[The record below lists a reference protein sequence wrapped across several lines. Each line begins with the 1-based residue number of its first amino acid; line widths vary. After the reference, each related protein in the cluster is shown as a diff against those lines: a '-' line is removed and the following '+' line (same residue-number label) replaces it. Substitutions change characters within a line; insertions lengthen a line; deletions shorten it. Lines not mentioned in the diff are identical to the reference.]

1 MQVTDD
7 KVGGSQ
13 ASQPQTAKNPG
24 PTVFKAAVFMSMGT
38 LLSRI
43 FGMVR
48 DMVFAANFPITVKD
62 AFVVAFRL
70 PNMFRR
76 LFGEGSLSASFVP
89 IFVDYLTQKE
99 GETREDVLPRARNL
113 ADAVLTLLIIITGVV
128 TAIGIIY
135 MEPIMRLL
143 VSGEEYQSV
152 PGKFELTVKMSQI
165 MFGFVALV
173 TLYALLMS
181 ILNVYKRFFIPAVAP
196 ALFNFI
202 LIVGALLPDFQFHGD
217 QLAWSVLIGGVF
229 QLIMVV
235 FPLVKMG
242 EMPRATLHLWTHGVK
257 LFFRNLIPSVL
268 GMSVLQV
275 MTLLNTNFASNL
287 PEGAHSYIYFADRL
301 LEFPLSLISVSL
313 GVALLPTL
321 SEYWAR
327 GDREGMLEVA
337 QKNVRLLLFL
347 SLPCT
352 VGFYFLARPIVE
364 VVYMRGAFTSK
375 DVDTTAMV
383 LQIYSLLLIFTGFHR
398 VTVPSFYAIKNT
410 WMPAVTS
417 ILSLTLHYFVATWA
431 VANYGL
437 PGLVGATTFTA
448 WSNLTMLLIS
458 YKIIFG
464 RIGFGPILKSVAHMV
479 PSLLAVGFFST
490 YAYALLTP
498 ITGRVIALGI
508 GIAGAGVLFVAIN
521 SWLKHP
527 ETDAFVAVVNR
538 KLKRKP
544 RG

>member
-1 MQVTDD
+1 MQVTDT
-7 KVGGSQ
+7 KGG
-13 ASQPQTAKNPG
+13 AKPQTARNPG
-24 PTVFKAAVFMSMGT
+24 PTVLKSAVFMSLGT

-43 FGMVR
+43 FGLVR
-48 DMVFAANFPITVKD
+48 DIVFAANFPITVKD

-99 GETREDVLPRARNL
+99 GESRDDVLPRARNL
-113 ADAVLTLLIIITGVV
+113 ADAVLTLLIIFTGVL

-143 VSGEEYQSV
+143 VSGDEYQNV
-152 PGKFELTVKMSQI
+152 PGKFELTVKMAQI

-202 LIVGALLPDFQFHGD
+202 LILGALLPDFQFHGD

-229 QLIMVV
+229 QLVMVV

-275 MTLLNTNFASNL
+275 MTLLNTNFASHL
-287 PEGAHSYIYFADRL
+287 PEGSHSYIYFADRL

-321 SEYWAR
+321 SEHWAR
-327 GDREGMLEVA
+327 GDKEGMLAVA
-337 QKNVRLLLFL
+337 QKNIRLLLFL

-352 VGFYFLARPIVE
+352 VGFYFMSRPIVE
-364 VVYMRGAFTSK
+364 VVYMRGAFSET
-375 DVDTTAMV
+375 DVATTAMV

-410 WMPAVTS
+410 WLPAVTS
-417 ILSLTLHYFVATWA
+417 VLSLALHYFVASWA
-431 VANYGL
+431 VETYGL

-448 WSNLTMLLIS
+448 LSNLTMLLIS

-464 RIGFGPILKSVAHMV
+464 RIGLWPILKTVLHMI
-479 PSLLAVGFFST
+479 PSLVAIGLFSPF
-490 YAYALLTP
+490 AYEILKEY
-498 ITGRVIALGI
+498 TGRIIALGVA
-508 GIAGAGVLFVAIN
+508 IAGAGFLFFIIN
-521 SWLKHP
+521 TVLKHP
-527 ETDAFVAVVNR
+527 ETTSLTAILKR
-538 KLKRKP
+538 KLKRS
-544 RG
+544 

>member
-1 MQVTDD
+1 MQVGDS
-7 KVGGSQ
+7 K
-13 ASQPQTAKNPG
+13 PR
-24 PTVFKAAVFMSMGT
+24 PTVLKAAVFMSLGT

-43 FGMVR
+43 FGLVR
-48 DMVFAANFPITVKD
+48 DIVFAANFPITVKD

-89 IFVDYLTQKE
+89 IFVDYLTEKQ
-99 GETREDVLPRARNL
+99 GEKPEDVLLRARQL
-113 ADAVLTLLIIITGVV
+113 ADAVLTLLIIFTGVL
-128 TAIGIIY
+128 TALGIIY

-143 VSGEEYQSV
+143 VSGAEYQNV
-152 PGKFELTVKMSQI
+152 PGKFELTVKMAKI

-196 ALFNFI
+196 AVFNFI
-202 LIVGALLPDFQFHGD
+202 LIIGALVPDFEFHGD

-235 FPLVKMG
+235 FPLVKIG
-242 EMPRATLHLWTHGVK
+242 EMPRATLHLWSHGVK

-275 MTLLNTNFASNL
+275 MTLLNTNFASQL
-287 PEGAHSYIYFADRL
+287 PEGSHSYIYFADRL

-327 GDREGMLEVA
+327 GDKAGMLAVA
-337 QKNVRLLLFL
+337 QKNIRLLLFL

-352 VGFYFLARPIVE
+352 VGFYFLSGPIVE
-364 VVYMRGAFTSK
+364 VVYMRGAFTQK
-375 DVDTTAMV
+375 DVETTAMV

-410 WMPAVTS
+410 WLPASTS
-417 ILSLTLHYFVATWA
+417 VISLTLHYFVASWA
-431 VANYGL
+431 VEHYGL
-437 PGLVGATTFTA
+437 AGLVGATTFTA
-448 WSNLTMLLIS
+448 LSNLTMLLIS
-458 YKIIFG
+458 YKFVFGHIGLPSIF
-464 RIGFGPILKSVAHMV
+464 KSVAHMT
-479 PSLLAVGFFST
+479 PSLIAIALFSPF
-490 YAYALLTP
+490 AYKVLNDV
-498 ITGRVIALGI
+498 TGRIVALTVA
-508 GIAGAGVLFVAIN
+508 IAGAGVLFFFIN
-521 SWLKHP
+521 TALSHP
-527 ETDAFVAVVNR
+527 ETSAMTAILKR
-538 KLKRKP
+538 KLKRS
-544 RG
+544 